1 MFDGEALHKHED
13 FLRVQRSTTGQ
24 LNTLWLLREAGYQ
37 ATWKRDGLMTVS
49 YRRYIHSGAEEEA
62 EEEAWEEEVSKQ
74 TFLKFVQSSLEGDI
88 SSIMPK

>member
-1 MFDGEALHKHED
+1 
-13 FLRVQRSTTGQ
+13 
-24 LNTLWLLREAGYQ
+24 
-37 ATWKRDGLMTVS
+37 MTVS

-74 TFLKFVQSSLEGDI
+74 TFLKFVQSSLGGDI